1 MVLFNDLIKR
11 RKLIVNQLNTIKI
24 KLNLETNKDF
34 PKCIMTDIN
43 DVMPKIP
50 SMKWGALM
58 NRAPTNSK
66 VEELNR
72 IFPHNGKWHTVF
84 EEKDHTYIDDKLI
97 WKKDKKAWT

>member
-1 MVLFNDLIKR
+1 
-11 RKLIVNQLNTIKI
+11 
-24 KLNLETNKDF
+24 
-34 PKCIMTDIN
+34 MTDIN

-58 NRAPTNSK
+58 NRAPTNGK

-84 EEKDHTYIDDKLI
+84 EEKDHTYIDDKLV
-97 WKKDKKAWT
+97 WKKEKKLGHKLIFYDQSYIHLISMSWSCFYQPPILFKK